1 MNKGLLGVSGAS
13 VSPESLVGKSVPQS
27 DSQRSPCVTDEH
39 HEQVMLLSKPSVSGI
54 RKTSWSEAQDV

>member
-27 DSQRSPCVTDEH
+27 DSQRSPCVREEH
-39 HEQVMLLSKPSVSGI
+39 HEHVMLLSKPSVSGI
-54 RKTSWSEAQDV
+54 